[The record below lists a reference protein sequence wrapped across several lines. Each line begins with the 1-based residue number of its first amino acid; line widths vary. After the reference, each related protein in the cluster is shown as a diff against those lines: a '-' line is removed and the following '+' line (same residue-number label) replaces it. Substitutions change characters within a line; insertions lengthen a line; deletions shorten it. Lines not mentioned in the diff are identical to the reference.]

1 MRKAVLLGL
10 VCYGLMSAPLWA
22 ATPQPR
28 VRIAYA
34 SISSIFAGLWVAKE
48 TGAFEK
54 YGVRGELLYIG
65 AGQRCGASDDG
76 RRS

>member
-1 MRKAVLLGL
+1 MTKQGVLVITIVWLL
-10 VCYGLMSAPLWA
+10 YPSMVNA
-22 ATPQPR
+22 ATPQIPR
-28 VRIAYA
+28 VRIAYS

-65 AGQRCGASDDG
+65 AGSVAF
-76 RRS
+76 RR